1 LALLEQLPIGILS
14 IDDQLV
20 KEAAEIK
27 AEYPVAY
34 ADAFC
39 IALARRVQGC
49 VITGDPEFKSVKNL
63 IAIEWL

>member
-1 LALLEQLPIGILS
+1 MLEQFPIEILPV
-14 IDDQLV
+14 DDQIV

-27 AEYPVAY
+27 AEYPVAF

-39 IALARRVQGC
+39 VALARRVEGC
-49 VITGDPEFKSVKNL
+49 VITGDPEFKSVEGL

>member
-1 LALLEQLPIGILS
+1 M
-14 IDDQLV
+14 DDQLV
-20 KEAAEIK
+20 REAAEIK

-39 IALARRVQGC
+39 VALAKRVQGC
-49 VITGDPEFKSVKNL
+49 VVTGDPEFKSVESL